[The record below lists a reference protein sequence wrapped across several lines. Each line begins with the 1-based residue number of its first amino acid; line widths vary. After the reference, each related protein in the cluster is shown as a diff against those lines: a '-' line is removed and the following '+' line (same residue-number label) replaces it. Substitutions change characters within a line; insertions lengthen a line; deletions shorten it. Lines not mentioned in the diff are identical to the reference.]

1 MRTDPIIK
9 NSYYHIYNR
18 GNQTQQLFFD
28 QSDYIRF
35 LFGILLYQSD
45 ISLSHPSRQV
55 GYFLKKKSFQ
65 VDADTIDAILNNRRV
80 ELINFCVMP
89 NHFHLLVRNVTE
101 TGIPTYLHKVSNA
114 YAKYFN
120 TKYDRS
126 GHVFQGTYKANSL
139 MNENDVMRLSA
150 YIHNNPKELN
160 YKLEEYAWSSLI
172 DFKQNRWGN
181 LLERG
186 IVRERFKS
194 FKDYL
199 SYIQTNG

>member
-35 LFGILLYQSD
+35 LFGILFCQSD